1 MCRLSGIIVAL
12 AVVTIIGAVD
22 LSGTW
27 DVDVTFDDRA
37 VEGGEID
44 CAITQEGAQLKGTCS
59 GGTAQLTGEV
69 SGRDIRWQIG
79 GAKKSSPPG
88 HTFAGTVDDAG
99 RRIKGRFT
107 AGGKD
112 GSFTAFK
119 SR

>member
-1 MCRLSGIIVAL
+1 MWRLAGIIVAL
-12 AVVTIIGAVD
+12 AVVTLIGAVD

-37 VEGGEID
+37 VGGGEID

-59 GGTAQLTGEV
+59 GGTAQLTGDV
-69 SGRDIRWQIG
+69 SGQDVKWRMS
-79 GAKKSSPPG
+79 GAEKSSPPG
-88 HTFAGTVDDAG
+88 PTFTGTVDEAG